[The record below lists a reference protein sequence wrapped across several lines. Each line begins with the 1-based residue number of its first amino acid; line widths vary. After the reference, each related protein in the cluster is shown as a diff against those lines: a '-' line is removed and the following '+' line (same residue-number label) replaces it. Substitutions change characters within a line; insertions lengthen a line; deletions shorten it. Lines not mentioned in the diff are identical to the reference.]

1 MKLET
6 ENTRKSLTQAKT
18 GIPRSTTVTP
28 VNPDAALLQ
37 ELCDT
42 RDIPSD
48 DMNISSDDEQRR
60 FNNALLQ
67 CQKKYPTLEPNF
79 LTIKLSEQENNGC
92 SVGRVV
98 KNDWT
103 LSNLE
108 DDNSKYV
115 SYDGTFIWKITNLV
129 EKTSE

>member
-1 MKLET
+1 MKLQT

-18 GIPRSTTVTP
+18 GIPRLTTVTP
-28 VNPDAALLQ
+28 VNPDATLLQ

-48 DMNISSDDEQRR
+48 DINISSDDEQQHL
-60 FNNALLQ
+60 NNALLQ
-67 CQKKYPTLEPNF
+67 CQRKFPTLEPNF

-92 SVGRVV
+92 SVVPIV

-108 DDNSKYV
+108 ADNSKYV

-129 EKTSE
+129 EKMSE